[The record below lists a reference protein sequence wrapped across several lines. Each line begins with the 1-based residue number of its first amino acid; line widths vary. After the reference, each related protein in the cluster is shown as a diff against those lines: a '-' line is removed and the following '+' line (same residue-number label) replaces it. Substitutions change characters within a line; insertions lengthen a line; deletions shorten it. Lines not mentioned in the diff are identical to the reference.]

1 MKNLILS
8 IGLCLEIQKPKL
20 KIKTERDGWERK
32 AKRPLIILANY
43 ILRVLTRVDISRI
56 NVIQMVLFTVINFC
70 CLNVYL
76 FKIC

>member
-8 IGLCLEIQKPKL
+8 KGLCLEIQKPKL
-20 KIKTERDGWERK
+20 KIKTVRDGWERK

-70 CLNVYL
+70 CLNVYF
-76 FKIC
+76 FKIR